1 MWNCATATG
10 INFVPGCTFRPMQL
24 AEIRCRRTGND
35 LGVGYALPVATIG
48 WKADV
53 PAMLERLSG
62 EVDQICLLTEPF
74 PSDLMALK

>member
-10 INFVPGCTFRPMQL
+10 INFAPGCTFRPMHF

-48 WKADV
+48 WKAEIPNDIT
-53 PAMLERLSG
+53 AAFGRKLC
-62 EVDQICLLTEPF
+62 CL
-74 PSDLMALK
+74 A